1 MHKIDIV
8 FLQHLDQQRL
18 KRFSVNRTSKAAQ
31 AIRYRAVVAS
41 FDAAIRLAHAGLGL
55 AVVPNGMVEQF
66 RQADEIAFI
75 PLTDAWARRQ
85 FVLCALNF
93 DTLSP
98 ASVMLADFMCG

>member
-1 MHKIDIV
+1 MGMFDR
-8 FLQHLDQQRL
+8 HLDCPPFGRL
-18 KRFSVNRTSKAAQ
+18 VAQGQGSGHPAQ